1 MPRPTADPPED
12 FATLASACQ
21 SVVNDGD
28 KVAVLARADQVAVLT
43 EKVGVLLRVRAC
55 GEPARQPPLVSSASR
70 IRLSPQSAMSRRTT
84 SQAQ

>member
-43 EKVGVLLRVRAC
+43 EKVGSCCESARAESQRANRLLSR
-55 GEPARQPPLVSSASR
+55 PPRGFA
-70 IRLSPQSAMSRRTT
+70 
-84 SQAQ
+84 